1 MSVNFFKSWPKAL
14 IFFAVIL
21 TVWACKTDPV
31 DEWNDLDLLPYG
43 IPITI
48 LAPDSADVNMSKLGV
63 MKDITIKKGKEYN
76 VQIFASP
83 VSSGSLE
90 ELKAAQL
97 DEVKSNRFFSQI
109 VLDEPQGFIY
119 ETVIDSSNINFG
131 FRHVHYQADLEYVF
145 QQSLIG
151 TFTKE
156 QIQKMYAAIKQDK

>member
-1 MSVNFFKSWPKAL
+1 MSVKFFKSWPKAFL
-14 IFFAVIL
+14 FFAVML
-21 TVWACKTDPV
+21 TIWACKSDPV
-31 DEWNDLDLLPYG
+31 EQWSDLDLLPYG
-43 IPITI
+43 VPISVK
-48 LAPDSADVNMSKLGV
+48 APDTPDVNMSKLGV

-90 ELKAAQL
+90 ELKASQL
-97 DEVKSNRFFSQI
+97 EEVKSNRFFSQI

-131 FRHVHYQADLEYVF
+131 FRYVYYQADLEYVF

-156 QIQKMYAAIKQDK
+156 QIEKMYAAIKQEN